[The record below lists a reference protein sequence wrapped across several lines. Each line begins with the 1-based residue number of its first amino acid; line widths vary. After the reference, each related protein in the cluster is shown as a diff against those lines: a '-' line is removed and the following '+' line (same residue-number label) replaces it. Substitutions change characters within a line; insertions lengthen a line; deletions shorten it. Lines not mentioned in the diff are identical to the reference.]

1 MYEDLTEDDM
11 DAIREVV
18 RRKASVFW
26 IEGTPRTTLLH
37 LRHDTRPT
45 GPPVRTPPHNLKAEE
60 ADFVDEQLEKEVKT
74 GQLERGNSPW
84 GSPPFCT
91 KEMAVH
97 KKARKRRIVVDYRR
111 VNSRTLRAV
120 YYVRNQEDIVMA
132 CAGSVFLT
140 LVDACKGFNQIVNTD
155 RARRMLAILAR
166 SGQFLPRCLTFGPT
180 NGPEDFAYA
189 TDRVYAPGVGR
200 RKWFCNQWQIY
211 ADDITIR
218 TGRVRDGVFFTDD
231 EDKRRSE
238 KAKTERI
245 QRIEA
250 GEVQDDHGQS
260 RRVA

>member
-1 MYEDLTEDDM
+1 M
-11 DAIREVV
+11 
-18 RRKASVFW
+18 
-26 IEGTPRTTLLH
+26 
-37 LRHDTRPT
+37 
-45 GPPVRTPPHNLKAEE
+45 
-60 ADFVDEQLEKEVKT
+60 
-74 GQLERGNSPW
+74 
-84 GSPPFCT
+84 
-91 KEMAVH
+91 H

-189 TDRVYAPGVGR
+189 TDQVYAPGVGR
-200 RKWFCNQWQIY
+200 RKWFCDQWQIY

-218 TGRVRDGVFFTDD
+218 TGRVRDGVLFTDD

-245 QRIEA
+245 QKIEA
-250 GEVQDDHGQS
+250 GEVQDEHMVSLEESLKALGFAPKRAPKPTARKVKEGGAEARRAQP
-260 RRVA
+260 RRVTEGELGAVGLNDSSSAFQSPFAHGSES